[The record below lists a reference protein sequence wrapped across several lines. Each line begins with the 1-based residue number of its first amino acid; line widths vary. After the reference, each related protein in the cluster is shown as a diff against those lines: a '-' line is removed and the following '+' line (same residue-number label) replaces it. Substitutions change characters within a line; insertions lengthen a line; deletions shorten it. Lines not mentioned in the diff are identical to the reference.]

1 MNRYMFIVLLSGI
14 SMPLGAIADAPAS
27 IWVDFYHTDNHE
39 TEVFSLDEIVIE
51 PLPWPGN
58 MQRPIDTTLRG
69 KYLFDEYTL
78 AAN

>member
-1 MNRYMFIVLLSGI
+1 MNQYLLIVLLSGI
-14 SMPLGAIADAPAS
+14 STPPDAIADAPTS
-27 IWVDFYHTDNHE
+27 IQVDFCHPGNHE
-39 TEVFSLDEIVIE
+39 TEVFRLDELVIE

-58 MQRPIDTTLRG
+58 TQSPIDTTLRG